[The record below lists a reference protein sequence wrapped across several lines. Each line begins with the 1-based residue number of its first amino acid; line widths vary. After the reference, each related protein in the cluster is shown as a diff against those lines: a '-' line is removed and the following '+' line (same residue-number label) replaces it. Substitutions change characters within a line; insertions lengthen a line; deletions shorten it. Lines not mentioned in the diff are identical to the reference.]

1 MTTKIQVIFYC
12 SHGHIFKMAE
22 AMIAGAREIPDV
34 EATLWQVPELMPDNA
49 LKSHARAARAS
60 FAQIPT
66 TKPELLAEADAII
79 FVTPTRLGNMCA
91 QMHNFIDQTGGRIRG
106 ALNGKGNSV
115 FCNSASQHSSPES
128 TMLNFH
134 TTRLRN
140 GMVIVGVPYSVQ
152 QQMIFSEITS
162 ASPNRANP
170 ITNRDGA
177 EEHPSEKEI
186 ATARFQGRHIAEVT
200 GRLKIAA

>member
-34 EATLWQVPELMPDNA
+34 EATLWQVPELMPDYA
-49 LKSHARAARAS
+49 LKTHAKAARSS

-79 FVTPTRLGNMCA
+79 FVTPTRFGNMCA
-91 QMHNFIDQTGGRIRG
+91 QMHNFIDQAGGRIRG
-106 ALNGKGNSV
+106 ALNGKENSV
-115 FCNSASQHSSPES
+115 FCNSTTQHSRPES

-152 QQMIFSEITS
+152 QQINFSEITS
-162 ASPNRANP
+162 ANP
-170 ITNRDGA
+170 YGAKSITNRDSEA
-177 EEHPSEKEI
+177 EHPSEKEI
-186 ATARFQGRHIAEVT
+186 ATARSQGRHVAEVT
-200 GRLKIAA
+200 NRLKIAA